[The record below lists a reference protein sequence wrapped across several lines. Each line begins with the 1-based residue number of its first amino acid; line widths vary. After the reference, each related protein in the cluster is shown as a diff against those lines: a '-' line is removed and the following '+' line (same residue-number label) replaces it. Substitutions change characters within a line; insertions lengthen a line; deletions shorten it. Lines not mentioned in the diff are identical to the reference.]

1 MKGRESRPLLTSEYI
16 FCAFPFHC
24 IWYSIYQALKGE
36 LILSDSPSHSR
47 GTTAMNGAGLGI
59 DRPAELTKSDDE
71 YDAYRKRMMLAYRF
85 RPNPL
90 VTCFI

>member
-1 MKGRESRPLLTSEYI
+1 
-16 FCAFPFHC
+16 
-24 IWYSIYQALKGE
+24 
-36 LILSDSPSHSR
+36 
-47 GTTAMNGAGLGI
+47 MNGAGLGI

-90 VTCFI
+90 VTSVSYCLLFVVSTFCEFEPIYCNDLL

>member
-1 MKGRESRPLLTSEYI
+1 MLLFQLVL
-16 FCAFPFHC
+16 FCFVLT
-24 IWYSIYQALKGE
+24 YRVDSNYQTLKGE

-90 VTCFI
+90 VIFFI